1 MRFSRLSIVLAAS
14 AVLLNGCRSD
24 SSDAELNLQRQQL
37 QQQAAFMAQQ
47 QQVEREKQEERQRE
61 ERQFSV
67 YKAAITSV
75 IDQQQRAIQS
85 SGLPARLEKLR
96 QIDTSDCPPD
106 FRTAFVDF
114 IYDLEQV
121 HQVDMQRNRL
131 ASDDS
136 VNSVLVTQLIQIF
149 TKSDNSAVGDALT
162 DDQKLIKAREL
173 WIQQGNEA
181 DRALGRVAAYYGIQY

>member
-1 MRFSRLSIVLAAS
+1 MRLSRISLILTG
-14 AVLLNGCRSD
+14 AVLLNGCNRGP
-24 SSDAELNLQRQQL
+24 SDAELNLQRQQL
-37 QQQAAFMAQQ
+37 QQQAAYMAQQ

-61 ERQFSV
+61 ERQFAG
-67 YKAAITSV
+67 YKAAIISV
-75 IDQQQRAIQS
+75 IEQQQRAIQS
-85 SGLPARLEKLR
+85 SDLPARLEKLR
-96 QIDTSDCPPD
+96 EINTSDCPPE

-121 HQVDMQRNRL
+121 HQVDIQRNRL

-149 TKSDNSAVGDALT
+149 TKSENSAVGDALT